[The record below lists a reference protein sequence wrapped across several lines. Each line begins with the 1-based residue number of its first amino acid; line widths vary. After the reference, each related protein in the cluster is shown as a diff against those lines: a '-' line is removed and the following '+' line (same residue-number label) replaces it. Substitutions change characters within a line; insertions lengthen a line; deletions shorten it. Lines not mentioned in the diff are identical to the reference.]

1 MSNFDIPQS
10 LGTAESYGVKGEY
23 RTGHKSYCDLMIGT
37 HVHISYCQKIRYL

>member
-23 RTGHKSYCDLMIGT
+23 RPFNWKLFLNYC
-37 HVHISYCQKIRYL
+37 

>member
-23 RTGHKSYCDLMIGT
+23 RPFNWTQQL
-37 HVHISYCQKIRYL
+37 L